1 MDYTTYDT
9 PCKGLKHTQLKN
21 YLDWSDYLGHAGV
34 FFLGGG
40 VREGARKRGVGGS
53 SGHLAPLKY
62 PL

>member
-34 FFLGGG
+34 FFRGGELGRGLGRGG
-40 VREGARKRGVGGS
+40 WEARQGILHR
-53 SGHLAPLKY
+53 
-62 PL
+62 